1 MNSCDFEEI
10 IVSRDFEIENGVF
23 GLYRDCYLG
32 VVEFLDSCILR
43 KV

>member
-10 IVSRDFEIENGVF
+10 IVFMYFEIENDV
-23 GLYRDCYLG
+23 LSLNRDCYLSI
-32 VVEFLDSCILR
+32 VKFLDLLIKR